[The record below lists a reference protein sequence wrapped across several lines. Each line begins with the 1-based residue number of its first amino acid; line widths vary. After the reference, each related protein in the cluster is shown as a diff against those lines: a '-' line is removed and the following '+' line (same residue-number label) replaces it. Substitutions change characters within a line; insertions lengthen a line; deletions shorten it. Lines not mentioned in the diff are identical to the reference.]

1 MKFITML
8 ILLSA
13 ATTALANPFPKG
25 NAEAGKQ
32 IFDKNNCNQC
42 HDTIMGGD
50 GNQIFQ
56 RKDRKVKNAAAMI
69 KQMNFC
75 AGNVGITL
83 TPQDEQNLGAY
94 LNRYYKLK

>member
-25 NAEAGKQ
+25 NTEAGKQ
-32 IFDKNNCNQC
+32 FFDKNNCNQC

-56 RKDRKVKNAAAMI
+56 RKDRKVSNVAGMI
-69 KQMNFC
+69 KQMHFC

>member
-8 ILLSA
+8 ILLT
-13 ATTALANPFPKG
+13 ATTTAFANPFAKG

-32 IFDKNNCNQC
+32 FFDKNNCNQC
-42 HDTIMGGD
+42 HNTIMGGD

-56 RKDRKVKNAAAMI
+56 RKDRKVNSVDGMI
-69 KQMNFC
+69 KQMHFC

-83 TPQDEQNLGAY
+83 TAQDEQNLGAY

>member
-1 MKFITML
+1 MK
-8 ILLSA
+8 LLATLLLLGLATA
-13 ATTALANPFPKG
+13 ASANPFAKG
-25 NAEAGKQ
+25 NADAGKQ
-32 IFDKNNCNQC
+32 FFDKNNCNQC
-42 HDTIMGGD
+42 HNTIMGGD

-56 RKDRKVKNAAAMI
+56 RKDRKVNSVEGMI
-69 KQMNFC
+69 KQMHFC